1 MNDISESLKGLA
13 LASAAAV
20 QIGEVKAFAGG
31 AVPSKWKLCDGSVI
45 SRATYA
51 GLFGAIGTAYGGGD
65 GSTTF
70 AIPDLRGR
78 TAIGADPNNQSTA
91 SGHTA
96 HALGQTAGKETHAL
110 TTSEM
115 PSHSHSYTDVRFVY
129 NGSTGGGANR
139 VNDVF
144 SNSTGGAGGNA
155 THSLMQPYTA
165 INYIIYTGV
174 AS

>member
-31 AVPSKWKLCDGSVI
+31 AVPSKWKLCDGSVL
-45 SRATYA
+45 SRSTYA

-115 PSHSHSYTDVRFVY
+115 PSHSHSYSTYTFATNGQVSGAY
-129 NGSTGGGANR
+129 NRISSPTGYNTGS
-139 VNDVF
+139 
-144 SNSTGGAGGNA
+144 AGGNA
-155 THSLMQPYTA
+155 AHSLMQPYTA